1 MSTTHLPGEAA
12 RPATGRMPGHAR
24 QHGQDG
30 EPETTRRASGGEPAQ
45 AAADL
50 DVLIVGAGLS
60 GIGAAHHLRERCPWA
75 SFAIL
80 ESRATL
86 GGTWDLFRYPG
97 VRSDSDM
104 FTLGY
109 SFRPWHSDN
118 AIAEG
123 ATILDYIRDTAREA
137 GIERAIRFH
146 HRVTGANWDPATA
159 RWQVEV
165 LRGDGGDGQ
174 PPRALRFTCRFL
186 YMCSGYYDYENGH
199 APSWPGMESFRG
211 RIVHPQHWPRDLDY
225 AGKRVV
231 VIGSGATAVT
241 LVPSMAREAAHVTML
256 QRSPTYIVS
265 MPARDKL
272 AMRLRRWLPAGLAHR
287 LVRTRNVLLTMYV
300 YRFARRRPE
309 VAKRFILRAA
319 GRQLGPDF
327 DVAKHLTPRYAPWDQ
342 RLCLVPNGDLFK
354 AIRAGDASIATDEIE
369 RFTPEGLL
377 LKSGQ
382 TLAADLIVSATGL
395 KVRMLGGATLSV
407 DGRPVE
413 FGEAV
418 SYKGMMASGVPNLA
432 TSFGYINAS
441 WTLKAELIALYV
453 CRLLNHMRAHGYDSC
468 TPTLDDAA
476 MPLAPAVDLSSG
488 YIQRAAALLPKQGLR
503 NPWKSHQNYARD
515 LALLRF
521 GSLTDG
527 AMRFARRPAASS
539 PATAAD
545 SRHAAS
551 EPAYERR

>member
-1 MSTTHLPGEAA
+1 MSTTHLPREAA
-12 RPATGRMPGHAR
+12 HRAASRPHGRDADPA
-24 QHGQDG
+24 
-30 EPETTRRASGGEPAQ
+30 ERASGTEPAE
-45 AAADL
+45 AATDF

-60 GIGAAHHLRERCPWA
+60 GIGAAHHLRQRCPWA

-109 SFRPWHSDN
+109 SFRPWHSDQ

-123 ATILDYIRDTAREA
+123 GTILDYIRDTAREA
-137 GIERAIRFH
+137 DIERTIRFH
-146 HRVTGANWDPATA
+146 HRVTAANWDSATA

-165 LRGDGGDGQ
+165 LRGDGTDGQ
-174 PPRALRFTCRFL
+174 PRQALRFTCRFL
-186 YMCSGYYDYENGH
+186 YMCSGYYDYEQGH

-272 AMRLRRWLPAGLAHR
+272 AARLRRWLPAGLAHR
-287 LVRTRNVLLTMYV
+287 LVRVRNVLLTMSV

-309 VAKRFILRAA
+309 AAKRFILRAA
-319 GRQLGPDF
+319 SRQLGPEF

-377 LKSGQ
+377 LKSGR
-382 TLAADLIVSATGL
+382 TLEADLVVSATGL

-407 DGRPVE
+407 DGCPVE

-476 MPLAPAVDLSSG
+476 MPLAPAVELSSG
-488 YIQRAAALLPKQGLR
+488 YIQRAAALLPKQGPR

-521 GSLTDG
+521 GSLVDG
-527 AMRFARRPAASS
+527 AMRFARRPAQAGQAAA
-539 PATAAD
+539 PAE
-545 SRHAAS
+545 RHAAS

>member
-1 MSTTHLPGEAA
+1 MNTTTGWQPSATANPGAA
-12 RPATGRMPGHAR
+12 RPTTSSTAAR
-24 QHGQDG
+24 AAG
-30 EPETTRRASGGEPAQ
+30 EGEAQ
-45 AAADL
+45 AGTEL

-60 GIGAAHHLRERCPWA
+60 GVGAAWHLRERCPWA

-80 ESRATL
+80 ESRASL

-118 AIAEG
+118 AISEG
-123 ATILDYIRDTAREA
+123 AAILDYIRDTARES
-137 GIERAIRFH
+137 GIDREIRYR
-146 HRVTGANWDPATA
+146 HRVTGANWDSASA
-159 RWQVEV
+159 RWSVDV
-165 LRGDGGDGQ
+165 LRGEGDEQ
-174 PPRALRFTCRFL
+174 QALRFTCRFL

-199 APSWPGMESFRG
+199 APSWPGMDQYHG
-211 RIVHPQHWPRDLDY
+211 RIVHPQHWPQDLDY
-225 AGKRVV
+225 RGKRVV

-265 MPARDKL
+265 LPARDKV

-287 LVRTRNVLLTMYV
+287 LVRTKNVLLTMYL
-300 YRFARRRPE
+300 YRLSRRRPE
-309 VAKRFILRAA
+309 ATKRFILNAA
-319 GRQLGPDF
+319 SRQLGPDF
-327 DVAKHLTPRYAPWDQ
+327 DIARHLTPRYQPWDQ

-354 AIRAGDASIATDEIE
+354 SIRAGQASIVTDEIE
-369 RFTPEGLL
+369 RFTPGGLQ

-382 TLAADLIVSATGL
+382 TLEADVVVTATGL
-395 KVRMLGGATLSV
+395 KVRMLGGAAVKV

-432 TSFGYINAS
+432 TSFGYTNAS

-468 TPTLDDAA
+468 TPTLDDPA
-476 MPLAPAVDLSSG
+476 MSRMPAVDLSSG

-521 GSLTDG
+521 GSLTDPE
-527 AMRFARRPAASS
+527 MRFARRPAA
-539 PATAAD
+539 PAAA
-545 SRHAAS
+545 RATS
-551 EPAYERR
+551 ESL